1 MVLRVLRR
9 KFLRARLHNRD
20 RLQPNYCDFSPPGL
34 CCLLENTCHSDREG
48 FEARCSIQLSY
59 GALLWNQRLTSF
71 PASRFCIRFVIGKL
85 RKFHALSSF
94 GPEAIVE
101 QRADFVHHK
110 DDRLRKEFEKCAVL
124 SYTNNRTIVLSCQQ

>member
-1 MVLRVLRR
+1 MESTTHEFSGLSVL
-9 KFLRARLHNRD
+9 HT
-20 RLQPNYCDFSPPGL
+20 L
-34 CCLLENTCHSDREG
+34 C
-48 FEARCSIQLSY
+48 I
-59 GALLWNQRLTSF
+59 
-71 PASRFCIRFVIGKL
+71 IGKV

-110 DDRLRKEFEKCAVL
+110 DGRLRKEFEKCAVL